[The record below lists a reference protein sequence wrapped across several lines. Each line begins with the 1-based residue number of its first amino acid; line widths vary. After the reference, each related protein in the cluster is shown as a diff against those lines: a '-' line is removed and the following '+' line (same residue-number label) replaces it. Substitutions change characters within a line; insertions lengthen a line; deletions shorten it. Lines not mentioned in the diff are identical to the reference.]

1 MKKIFF
7 FIAIALISFNT
18 NAQNDAKAK
27 NLLDEVYAKVKSYD
41 NIFIE
46 FKYAL
51 DNTAESIHQETK
63 GDVTIQGDKYV
74 FNYLGAT
81 KIFDGSKT
89 YTIIPENEE
98 VVIEDS
104 QEEGEGAIT
113 PSKMLTFYKE
123 GYNYKWDILKNV
135 RGRNI
140 QYVELTP
147 IDSNSEIKQILL
159 GIDAQTKHIYDLIE
173 VGSNGTK
180 TTITVNSFKTNEP
193 ISKSLF
199 TFNKSKYDELGYYII
214 TN

>member
-1 MKKIFF
+1 MKKVFF
-7 FIAIALISFNT
+7 LIATIILSFSV
-18 NAQNDAKAK
+18 NAQKDPKAKA
-27 NLLDEVYAKVKSYD
+27 LLDDVYNKVKSYD
-41 NIFIE
+41 NIYID

-51 DNTAESIHQETK
+51 DNSAENIHQETK

-98 VVIEDS
+98 VIIEANEGDS
-104 QEEGEGAIT
+104 EGNIT

-123 GYNYKWDILKNV
+123 GYNYSWDILQDIK
-135 RGRNI
+135 GRKI
-140 QYVELTP
+140 QFVKLTP
-147 IDSNSEIKQILL
+147 IDSNSEIKEILL
-159 GIDAQTKHIYDLIE
+159 GIDAQTKHIYNLIE

-193 ISKSLF
+193 ISKSMF
-199 TFNKSKYDELGYYII
+199 TFNQAKYDDLGYYII
-214 TN
+214 EN

>member
-98 VVIEDS
+98 VVIEAS

-135 RGRNI
+135 KGRNI

-199 TFNKSKYDELGYYII
+199 TFNKAKYDELGYYII

>member
-1 MKKIFF
+1 MKKVFF
-7 FIAIALISFNT
+7 LITTIILSFSV
-18 NAQNDAKAK
+18 NAQKDPKAKA
-27 NLLDEVYAKVKSYD
+27 LLDDVYNKVKSYD
-41 NIFIE
+41 NIYID

-51 DNTAESIHQETK
+51 DNSAENIHQETK

-98 VVIEDS
+98 VVIEVNEGDS
-104 QEEGEGAIT
+104 EGNIT

-123 GYNYKWDILKNV
+123 GYNYSWDILQDIK
-135 RGRNI
+135 GRKI
-140 QYVELTP
+140 QFVKLTP
-147 IDSNSEIKQILL
+147 IDSNSEIKEILL
-159 GIDAQTKHIYDLIE
+159 GIDAQTKHIYNLIE

-193 ISKSLF
+193 ISKSMF
-199 TFNKSKYDELGYYII
+199 TFNQAKYDDLGYYII
-214 TN
+214 EN